1 MLRELF
7 CVLGLQVAC
16 LGHYPFGLCLLV
28 ALFQGC
34 LVRSVLE
41 VLVCVVGNFGV
52 GLLSIRLRIGL
63 RYFVLLNGYSLRR
76 CA

>member
-16 LGHYPFGLCLLV
+16 LSHFPFGLCLLV
-28 ALFQGC
+28 ALFRGC

-41 VLVCVVGNFGV
+41 VLVCVVGDFGV
-52 GLLSIRLRIGL
+52 DLFSIRLRIGL

>member
-1 MLRELF
+1 MLRELL

-28 ALFQGC
+28 ALFQDC
-34 LVRSVLE
+34 LVRSLPE
-41 VLVCVVGNFGV
+41 VSVYVVGS
-52 GLLSIRLRIGL
+52 LLIRLRIGL